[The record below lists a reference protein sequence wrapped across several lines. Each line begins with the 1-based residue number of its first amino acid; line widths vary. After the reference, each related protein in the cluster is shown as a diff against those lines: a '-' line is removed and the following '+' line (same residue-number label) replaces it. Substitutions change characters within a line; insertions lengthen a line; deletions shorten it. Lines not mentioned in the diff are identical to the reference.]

1 MALSADD
8 QLRADLIQQLMCQG
22 EVDGRALG
30 DRHGIVFD
38 DYFAEDLCAVRRL
51 QDDGLVEYRDGVVR
65 ASERGRP
72 LLRLLAMC
80 FDPHLRAAHEQPRY
94 SRAI

>member
-1 MALSADD
+1 
-8 QLRADLIQQLMCQG
+8 
-22 EVDGRALG
+22 
-30 DRHGIVFD
+30 
-38 DYFAEDLCAVRRL
+38 
-51 QDDGLVEYRDGVVR
+51 VR

-80 FDPHLRAAHEQPRY
+80 FDRYLAQPDQPVRY